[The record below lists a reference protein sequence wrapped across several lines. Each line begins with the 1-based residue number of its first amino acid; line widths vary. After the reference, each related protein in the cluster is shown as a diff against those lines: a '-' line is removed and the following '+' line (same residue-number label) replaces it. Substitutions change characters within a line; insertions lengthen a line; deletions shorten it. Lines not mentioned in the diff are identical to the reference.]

1 MSKKLEVIDIS
12 VMLNMLKYKEDLS
25 MAERAVLDYLIEN
38 KAVLKDFSVEKIAE
52 AAYTSP
58 ASVVRMC
65 KKLGYKGFKD
75 FKIDFILANAKVEV
89 PENKEYSDVILA
101 KDEKCGQSAIENNI
115 KALEDTLKLY
125 DEETVT
131 KAAELIMNARKI
143 LIFGKGS
150 SFLVCK
156 DLEMKLRR
164 INKFCIAQGESHDQ
178 LVDATFINQKDVII
192 FVSNSGKTK
201 EIISAALLARENKA
215 KIISIT
221 KIGSSMLADL
231 SDVVL
236 YTTSLEGEFRSA
248 AMTSRI
254 SQMCMVD
261 ALFARCAYVDIDR
274 AVRTLEMTYKTF
286 KKFKR

>member
-1 MSKKLEVIDIS
+1 MIDIS

-38 KAVLKDFSVEKIAE
+38 KSVLKDFSVEKIAE

-89 PENKEYSDVILA
+89 PENKEYFDVVLT
-101 KDEKCGQSAIENNI
+101 KDSHCGQSAIENNI
-115 KALEDTLKLY
+115 KVLEDTLKLY

-131 KAAELIMNARKI
+131 KAAELIMGARKI

-178 LVDATFINQKDVII
+178 LVDATFISQKDVII

-201 EIISAALLARENKA
+201 EIISAALLAKENKA
-215 KIISIT
+215 NIISIT

-236 YTTSLEGEFRSA
+236 YTSSLEGEFRSA

-254 SQMCMVD
+254 SQMCMID

-274 AVRTLEMTYKTF
+274 SVRTLEMTYKTF

>member
-1 MSKKLEVIDIS
+1 MS
-12 VMLNMLKYKEDLS
+12 VMLNMLKNKEALS
-25 MAERAVLDYLIEN
+25 MAERVVLDYLIEN
-38 KAVLKDFSVEKIAE
+38 KSVLTDFSVEKIAE

-75 FKIDFILANAKVEV
+75 FKIDFILSNSKVEI
-89 PENKEYSDVILA
+89 PETTEYNDIILI
-101 KDEKCGQSAIENNI
+101 KDQNSGKKAIENNI
-115 KALEDTLKLY
+115 RALEETIKLY
-125 DEETVT
+125 DEKTFT
-131 KAAELIMNARKI
+131 KAAFLIMNARKI

-150 SFLVCK
+150 SYLVCK

-164 INKFCIAQGESHDQ
+164 INKFAIAQGESHDQ
-178 LVDATFINQKDVII
+178 LVDASFINQKDVVI

-201 EIISAALLARENKA
+201 EIVSAALLAKENKTP
-215 KIISIT
+215 IISIT
-221 KIGSSMLADL
+221 RIGSSVLADL

-236 YTTSLEGEFRSA
+236 YTSALESEFRSA

-254 SQMCMVD
+254 SQMSVVD
-261 ALFARCAYVDIDR
+261 ALFAKCAYTDIDR
-274 AVRTLEMTYKTF
+274 SIQALETTYRTF

>member
-1 MSKKLEVIDIS
+1 MS
-12 VMLNMLKYKEDLS
+12 VMLNMLKYKEELS
-25 MAERAVLDYLIEN
+25 MTERAVLDYLIEH
-38 KAVLKDFSVEKIAE
+38 KATLKDFSVEKIAE

-75 FKIDFILANAKVEV
+75 FKIDFILANAKVEI
-89 PENKEYSDVILA
+89 PETREYEDVVLA
-101 KDEKCGQSAIENNI
+101 KDENCGKTAIENNI
-115 KALEDTLKLY
+115 RVLEDTLKLY
-125 DEETVT
+125 DEATIQ
-131 KAAELIMNARKI
+131 KAAEIIMSARKI

-150 SFLVCK
+150 SYLVCK

-178 LVDATFINQKDVII
+178 LVDASFINHKDVII

-201 EIISAALLARENKA
+201 EIVSAALLARENKA
-215 KIISIT
+215 RVVSIV
-221 KIGSSMLADL
+221 KYGASMLAEL
-231 SDVVL
+231 SDVNL
-236 YTTSLEGEFRSA
+236 YTSSLEGEFRSA

-254 SQMCMVD
+254 SQMCVVD
-261 ALFARCAYVDIDR
+261 ALFAKCAYIDIDR
-274 AVRTLEMTYKTF
+274 SLRTLRMTFETF

>member
-1 MSKKLEVIDIS
+1 
-12 VMLNMLKYKEDLS
+12 MLNMLKNKEALS
-25 MAERAVLDYLIEN
+25 MAERIVLDYLIEN
-38 KAVLKDFSVEKIAE
+38 KTHLKDFSVEKIAE

-75 FKIDFILANAKVEV
+75 FKIDFILANSKVEI
-89 PENKEYSDVILA
+89 PETSEYTDVILI
-101 KDEKCGQSAIENNI
+101 KDQNSGIKAIENNI
-115 KALEDTLKLY
+115 RALEETVNLY
-125 DEETVT
+125 DEKTYT
-131 KAAELIMNARKI
+131 KAAGLIMNARKI

-178 LVDATFINQKDVII
+178 LVDASFINHKDVVI

-201 EIISAALLARENKA
+201 EIVSSALLAKENKTP
-215 KIISIT
+215 IISIT
-221 KIGSSMLADL
+221 RIGSSILADI

-236 YTTSLEGEFRSA
+236 YTSALESEFRSA

-254 SQMCMVD
+254 SQMSVID
-261 ALFARCAYVDIDR
+261 ALYAKCAYTDIDR
-274 AVRTLEMTYKTF
+274 SIQALETTYRTF

>member
-1 MSKKLEVIDIS
+1 MS
-12 VMLNMLKYKEDLS
+12 VMINMMKYKENLS

-38 KAVLKDFSVEKIAE
+38 KDNLRDIGVEKIAE

-65 KKLGYKGFKD
+65 KKLGYHGFKD
-75 FKIDFILANAKVEV
+75 FKIDFILANAKVEI
-89 PENKEYSDVILA
+89 PDNKEYQDVILTKTYEDGKA
-101 KDEKCGQSAIENNI
+101 AIENDI
-115 KALEDTLKLY
+115 RILEETLKIFNI
-125 DEETVT
+125 EVVE
-131 KAAELIMNARKI
+131 KAAQTIMNARKI

-150 SFLVCK
+150 SYLVCK

-178 LVDATFINQKDVII
+178 LVDASFLNNKDVVI

-201 EIISAALLARENKA
+201 EIVSAALLAKENKA

-221 KIGSSMLADL
+221 KLGSSILADL
-231 SDVVL
+231 SDIVL
-236 YTTSLEGEFRSA
+236 YTSTLEGEFRSA

-254 SQMCMVD
+254 SQLAMVD
-261 ALFARCAYVDIDR
+261 ALFTHCAYVDIER
-274 AVRTLEMTYKTF
+274 SIRTLETTYQTF

>member
-1 MSKKLEVIDIS
+1 MS
-12 VMLNMLKYKEDLS
+12 VMLSMLKYKEDLS

-38 KAVLKDFSVEKIAE
+38 KAVLKDFSVGKISE

-89 PENKEYSDVILA
+89 PEHRDYVDVILN
-101 KDEKCGQSAIENNI
+101 KDANYARSVIENNL
-115 KALEDTLKLY
+115 KVLEDTLKLY
-125 DEETVT
+125 DE
-131 KAAELIMNARKI
+131 KAVKSAAQIIMEARKI

-150 SFLVCK
+150 SYLVCK

-164 INKFCIAQGESHDQ
+164 INKFCMAQGESHDQ
-178 LVDATFINQKDVII
+178 MVDASFLNQKDVII
-192 FVSNSGKTK
+192 FISHSGKTK
-201 EIISAALLARENKA
+201 EIISSALLAKDNKA
-215 KIISIT
+215 KIVSIV
-221 KIGSSMLADL
+221 KLGSSLLADL

-236 YTTSLEGEFRSA
+236 YTSSLEGEFRSA

-254 SQMCMVD
+254 SQLCMVD
-261 ALFARCAYVDIDR
+261 ALFTACAYVDIDR
-274 AVRTLEMTYKTF
+274 SVRMLETTYKTF
-286 KKFKR
+286 KKYKP

>member
-1 MSKKLEVIDIS
+1 MS

-25 MAERAVLDYLIEN
+25 MAERVVLDYLIEN
-38 KAVLKDFSVEKIAE
+38 KEILKDFSVEKIAE

-75 FKIDFILANAKVEV
+75 FKIDFILANAKVEI
-89 PENKEYSDVILA
+89 PENKEYVDVILA
-101 KDEKCGQSAIENNI
+101 KDENCGLSAIENNI
-115 KALEDTLKLY
+115 RVLEDTLKLY
-125 DEETVT
+125 DANVVR
-131 KAAELIMNARKI
+131 KAAEIIMSARKI

-150 SFLVCK
+150 SYLVCK

-164 INKFCIAQGESHDQ
+164 INKFCIAQGESHEQ
-178 LVDATFINQKDVII
+178 LVDASFINQKDVII
-192 FVSNSGKTK
+192 FISNSGKTK
-201 EIISAALLARENKA
+201 EIVSAALLAKENKA
-215 KIISIT
+215 KIVSIT
-221 KIGSSMLADL
+221 KLGSSILTEL

-236 YTTSLEGEFRSA
+236 YTSSLEGEFRSA

-254 SQMCMVD
+254 SQLAMVD
-261 ALFARCAYVDIDR
+261 ALFASCAYTDIDR
-274 AVRTLEMTYKTF
+274 SVRTLEMTYQTF

>member
-1 MSKKLEVIDIS
+1 MS
-12 VMLNMLKYKEDLS
+12 VMLNMLKNKESLS
-25 MAERAVLDYLIEN
+25 MAERIVLDYLIEN
-38 KAVLKDFSVEKIAE
+38 KTVLKDFSVEKIAE

-75 FKIDFILANAKVEV
+75 FKIDFILSNSKVEI
-89 PENKEYSDVILA
+89 PETSEYTDIILI
-101 KDEKCGQSAIENNI
+101 KDQNSGKKAIENNVR
-115 KALEDTLKLY
+115 ALEETIKLY
-125 DEETVT
+125 DEKTYT
-131 KAAELIMNARKI
+131 KAASLIMNARKI

-150 SFLVCK
+150 SYLVCK

-178 LVDATFINQKDVII
+178 LIDASFINNKDVVI

-201 EIISAALLARENKA
+201 EIVSAALLAKENKTP
-215 KIISIT
+215 IVSIT
-221 KIGSSMLADL
+221 RIGSSILADI
-231 SDVVL
+231 SDIVL
-236 YTTSLEGEFRSA
+236 YTSSLESEFRSA

-254 SQMCMVD
+254 SQMSVID
-261 ALFARCAYVDIDR
+261 ALFAKCAYMDIDR
-274 AVRTLEMTYKTF
+274 SIQALETTYRTF